1 LIFLKLSADSTPESL
16 GRQKANFSM
25 HIARMFHWSFFALL
39 VAGCSSHS
47 AIRTSATPP
56 ATKKSPVVETV
67 HGVEISDDY
76 RWLEPL
82 EKDAREVESWTT
94 AQNNYTR
101 EVLGTLP
108 CREQLAKALEPWMT
122 LDSIGAPTMTDAGY
136 FHSERSGTQNQAVV
150 RFRATVDGT
159 SRTLLDV
166 NTLDAKGL
174 TSLDWWRPNE
184 QGTLMAFGTSQKGS
198 EMSEL
203 HILDVATGKWLPDMI
218 PGKVSFSGWMPDGK
232 SFFYSALRDVTDPY
246 SRETRHHLVGRL
258 SAQDPIVV
266 KQVTPSEIPSA
277 GPSTDGKWLIGTL
290 SKGWQANDLWIAP
303 TPPWLAQ
310 GELKKTVLAEG
321 LDGRFDPIDVI
332 GNTLYITTS
341 FGSPKGS
348 VMAIDLAKPA
358 RSAWKT
364 ILAERAD
371 MVLEG
376 VAVAKDCFVT
386 SWSKDVCSRFEV
398 MGFDGKVQRE
408 IPLPGLG
415 TAGVSTDHRRTEA
428 FVTYTSYDAPRTIY
442 ATDVVNPVMRIWA
455 ETKVPGDLSKF
466 TVEQV
471 RATSKDGTKVP
482 MFIVRK
488 KGMAQSG
495 ANPTLLYGYG
505 GFNVSLTPA
514 FNPSIVPWLEA
525 GGVYVVANLRGGGEY
540 GEDWHRA
547 GMRGN
552 KQNVYDDFYA
562 CAEWLIAEKY
572 TSPAHLAI
580 EGGSNGGLLTG
591 VASTQRPDLF
601 TAAIVGVPL
610 LDMIRFQDFLIAR
623 YWTPE
628 YGSSEN
634 ADEFKWLYAY
644 SPYHNVKAGT
654 QFPALLVTAGENDS
668 RVHPLHAR
676 KFVARVQ
683 ERAANDVAAK
693 PIMLWVDRDAGH
705 GQGKP
710 LAKRIEDEVDQW
722 SFVMWQTGCC
732 R

>member
-1 LIFLKLSADSTPESL
+1 MQTPRFLALSLAPALMFGCASNTP
-16 GRQKANFSM
+16 
-25 HIARMFHWSFFALL
+25 IRM
-39 VAGCSSHS
+39 
-47 AIRTSATPP
+47 TATPP
-56 ATKKSPVVETV
+56 ATKKTPVVDTV
-67 HGVEISDDY
+67 HGVEITDEY

-82 EKDAREVESWTT
+82 EKDSPEVEAWTT
-94 AQNNYTR
+94 TQNNYTK
-101 EVLGTLP
+101 EVLGSLP

-122 LDSIGAPTMTDAGY
+122 LGAVGAPTMTDAGY
-136 FHSERSGTQNQAVV
+136 FYSERSGTQNQAVV
-150 RFRATVDGT
+150 QFRAEAYGEP
-159 SRTLLDV
+159 RTLLDV

-198 EMSEL
+198 EMSQL
-203 HILDVATGKWLPDMI
+203 QILDVSSGKWLSDSI
-218 PGKVSFSGWMPDGK
+218 AGKVSFSGWMPDGK
-232 SFFYSALRDVTDPY
+232 SFFYSALRDVKDPY
-246 SRETRHHLVGRL
+246 SRETRFHMIGSDV
-258 SAQDPIVV
+258 AKDAIVV
-266 KQVTPSEIPSA
+266 KQTNPSEIPGA
-277 GPSTDGKWLIGTL
+277 GPSTDGKWLLGSL

-303 TPPWLAQ
+303 MAPWLEK
-310 GELKKTVLAEG
+310 GELRKTVLAEG

-348 VMAIDLAKPA
+348 VVAIDLAKPERA
-358 RSAWKT
+358 NWKT
-364 ILAERAD
+364 ILAERSD

-376 VAVAKDCFVT
+376 VSIAKDCFVT

-398 MGFDGKVQRE
+398 MSFDGKVLRE

-415 TAGVSTDHRRTEA
+415 TASVSTDHRRAEA

-442 ATDVVNPVMRIWA
+442 QTNVNHPKMRVWA
-455 ETKVPGDLSKF
+455 ETKVPGDLSKY

-488 KGMAQSG
+488 KDMPRNGT
-495 ANPTLLYGYG
+495 NPTLLYGYG

-514 FNPSIVPWLEA
+514 FNPSIVPWLDA

-601 TAAIVGVPL
+601 AAAIVGVPL

-644 SPYHNVKAGT
+644 SPYHNIKSGV
-654 QFPALLVTAGENDS
+654 QYPALLVTAGENDS

-683 ERAANDVAAK
+683 ERAANDVATK

>member
-1 LIFLKLSADSTPESL
+1 MKTTFATLLPLA
-16 GRQKANFSM
+16 
-25 HIARMFHWSFFALL
+25 ALL
-39 VAGCSSHS
+39 LAGCAESGTMRMT
-47 AIRTSATPP
+47 AKPP
-56 ATKKSPVVETV
+56 ATKKDPVVETL
-67 HGVEISDDY
+67 HGVEIVDDY

-82 EKDAREVESWTT
+82 EKDSPEVEAWTT
-94 AQNNYTR
+94 AQNGYTR
-101 EVLGTLP
+101 EVLGALP
-108 CREQLAKALEPWMT
+108 CRERLAKALEPWMT
-122 LDSIGAPTMTDAGY
+122 LDAIGAPTMTDAGY
-136 FHSERSGTQNQAVV
+136 FHSERSGTQNQPVV
-150 RFRATVDGT
+150 RFRTTVDGP

-166 NTLDAKGL
+166 NALDAQGL

-184 QGTLMAFGTSQKGS
+184 QGTLMAFGTSQRGS

-203 HILDVATGKWLPDMI
+203 RILDMATGKWLPDAI
-218 PGKVSFSGWMPDGK
+218 SGKVSFSGWMPDGR
-232 SFFYSALRDVTDPY
+232 SFFYSALRDAKDPY
-246 SRETRHHLVGRL
+246 SRETRQHVIGGDI
-258 SAQDPIVV
+258 AKDPIVV
-266 KQVTPSEIPSA
+266 RQTDPSEIPGA
-277 GPSTDGKWLIGTL
+277 GPSTDGRWLIGSL
-290 SKGWQANDLWIAP
+290 SRGWQANDLWIAP
-303 TPPWLAQ
+303 MAPWLEK
-310 GELKKTVLAEG
+310 GELRKTTLAEN

-332 GNTLYITTS
+332 GNTLYITTT

-348 VMAIDLAKPA
+348 VVAIDLASPA
-358 RSAWKT
+358 RAGWTT
-364 ILAERAD
+364 ILRERPD

-376 VAVAKDCFVT
+376 VSVAKDCFVT

-398 MGFDGKVQRE
+398 MALDGRVLGE

-415 TAGVSTDHRRTEA
+415 TASISTDHRRHEA

-442 ATDVVNPVMRIWA
+442 QTHVEHPKMRVWS
-455 ETKVPGDLSKF
+455 ETKVPGDLSGY

-482 MFIVRK
+482 MFIVRRK
-488 KGMAQSG
+488 DLPRDGG
-495 ANPTLLYGYG
+495 NPTLLYGYG

-514 FNPSIVPWLEA
+514 FNPSIVPWLDA

-547 GMRGN
+547 GMRGS
-552 KQNVYDDFYA
+552 KQNVFDDFYA

-572 TSPAHLAI
+572 TSPEHLAI

-591 VASTQRPDLF
+591 VASMQRPDLF
-601 TAAIVGVPL
+601 AAAIVGVPL
-610 LDMIRFQDFLIAR
+610 LDMLRFQDFLIAR

-634 ADEFKWLYAY
+634 AEDFRWLRAY
-644 SPYHNVKAGT
+644 SPYHNVKAGARY
-654 QFPALLVTAGENDS
+654 PALLVTAGENDS

-683 ERAANDVAAK
+683 ELAANDVATK

-722 SFVMWQTGCC
+722 SFLMWQTGCC